1 MWYPICSINREISEK
16 TGRLNYSHT
25 MVLSKLKAELS
36 SFYARGNSSYIRLI
50 PTYFTYF
57 WSCFKHLQV
66 NKEHENSFKD
76 SEYLFNLN
84 PPQPPPPP
92 SVELLIVF
100 HFWHQSRFLWLLENG
115 EQEKLQ
121 LLSSAFIW
129 VEHVF
134 ISSVH
139 QNFYHIYILHRASI
153 SVSFFASP
161 VSENILSYVFF
172 FQCPYPSSDSCLSIT
187 FSCRYIDLYLM
198 CFGFFSGNVSLWV
211 LSIQQ
216 CRANLQYCHTVPKGI
231 MPSYH
236 NYNKPKHSARVK
248 LPPTRSNLQLFCFH
262 MFLILTSCR
271 NINPGEQLWKAVC
284 DAQNQ
289 PALHVA

>member
-1 MWYPICSINREISEK
+1 MYLSFSDECTLNELSCVISHLFHQSRNIRK

-66 NKEHENSFKD
+66 NKKHENSFED

-92 SVELLIVF
+92 SVELLIFF

-172 FQCPYPSSDSCLSIT
+172 FSMPVSILW
-187 FSCRYIDLYLM
+187 FVLINHIFLQVHWFVSNV
-198 CFGFFSGNVSLWV
+198 FFFSFRKCVFMSAIYPAVS
-211 LSIQQ
+211 S
-216 CRANLQYCHTVPKGI
+216 
-231 MPSYH
+231 
-236 NYNKPKHSARVK
+236 
-248 LPPTRSNLQLFCFH
+248 
-262 MFLILTSCR
+262 
-271 NINPGEQLWKAVC
+271 
-284 DAQNQ
+284 
-289 PALHVA
+289 

>member
-1 MWYPICSINREISEK
+1 
-16 TGRLNYSHT
+16 

-66 NKEHENSFKD
+66 NKKHENSFED

-92 SVELLIVF
+92 SVELLIFF

-129 VEHVF
+129 VERVF

-198 CFGFFSGNVSLWV
+198 CFFFFQEMCLYECY
-211 LSIQQ
+211 LSSSVKLIYSTVTQSPKGSCHHIIITISQNIQQ
-216 CRANLQYCHTVPKGI
+216 ESLQTTSNKKQPTIVLLPHVPDLNI
-231 MPSYH
+231 MSQH
-236 NYNKPKHSARVK
+236 
-248 LPPTRSNLQLFCFH
+248 
-262 MFLILTSCR
+262 
-271 NINPGEQLWKAVC
+271 
-284 DAQNQ
+284 
-289 PALHVA
+289 

>member
-66 NKEHENSFKD
+66 NKKHENSFED

-92 SVELLIVF
+92 SVELPIFF

-172 FQCPYPSSDSCLSIT
+172 FSMPVSILW
-187 FSCRYIDLYLM
+187 FVLINHIFLQVHWFVSNV
-198 CFGFFSGNVSLWV
+198 FFFLSGNVSLWV

-216 CRANLQYCHTVPKGI
+216 CQANLQYCHTVPKGI

-236 NYNKPKHSARVK
+236 NYNKPKHSARVI
-248 LPPTRSNLQLFCFH
+248 TNYLQQEATYNCFAS
-262 MFLILTSCR
+262 TCS
-271 NINPGEQLWKAVC
+271 WS
-284 DAQNQ
+284 
-289 PALHVA
+289 

>member
-1 MWYPICSINREISEK
+1 
-16 TGRLNYSHT
+16 

-66 NKEHENSFKD
+66 NKKHENSFED

-92 SVELLIVF
+92 SVELLIFF

-115 EQEKLQ
+115 EHLGRTCLYQ
-121 LLSSAFIW
+121 LCTSEFLSHLYSSQSQYKCVIFCKSCFW
-129 VEHVF
+129 EHPV
-134 ISSVH
+134 IC
-139 QNFYHIYILHRASI
+139 I
-153 SVSFFASP
+153 FFFSMP
-161 VSENILSYVFF
+161 VSILWFVLINHIFLQVHWFVSNVFF
-172 FQCPYPSSDSCLSIT
+172 FL
-187 FSCRYIDLYLM
+187 
-198 CFGFFSGNVSLWV
+198 SGNVSLWV

-216 CRANLQYCHTVPKGI
+216 CQANLQYCHTVPKGI

-236 NYNKPKHSARVK
+236 NYNKPKHSARVI
-248 LPPTRSNLQLFCFH
+248 TNYLQQEATYNCFAS
-262 MFLILTSCR
+262 TCS
-271 NINPGEQLWKAVC
+271 WS
-284 DAQNQ
+284 
-289 PALHVA
+289 

>member
-1 MWYPICSINREISEK
+1 
-16 TGRLNYSHT
+16 

-50 PTYFTYF
+50 PTYFTSF

-66 NKEHENSFKD
+66 NKKHENSFKD

-92 SVELLIVF
+92 SVELLIFF
-100 HFWHQSRFLWLLENG
+100 HFWHQSTFLWLLENG

-139 QNFYHIYILHRASI
+139 QTFYHIYSLHIL
-153 SVSFFASP
+153 
-161 VSENILSYVFF
+161 
-172 FQCPYPSSDSCLSIT
+172 QCPYPSSDSCLSIT
-187 FSCRYIDLYLM
+187 FSCRYIDLYRM
-198 CFGFFSGNVSLWV
+198 CFFFLSGNVSLWV

-216 CRANLQYCHTVPKGI
+216 CQANLQYCHTVPKGI

-236 NYNKPKHSARVK
+236 NDNKPKHSARVI
-248 LPPTRSNLQLFCFH
+248 TNYLQQEATYNCFAS
-262 MFLILTSCR
+262 TYS
-271 NINPGEQLWKAVC
+271 WS
-284 DAQNQ
+284 
-289 PALHVA
+289 